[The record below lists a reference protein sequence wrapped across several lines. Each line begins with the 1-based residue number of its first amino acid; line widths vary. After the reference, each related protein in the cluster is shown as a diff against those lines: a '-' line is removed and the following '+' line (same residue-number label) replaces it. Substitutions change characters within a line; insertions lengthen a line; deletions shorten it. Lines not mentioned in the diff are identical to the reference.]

1 MRKLQCFSLGG
12 YLIQNSNSATDSL
25 LYTNSDAQ
33 GSLIALTDANGGIV
47 RKYAYDPWGVRR
59 NASNWNTKDNGDHLI
74 VNRGYTGHEH
84 LDAFGIINMNGRVY
98 DPLTAMFFSPDPA
111 LIGSNWL
118 SYNRYGYCMGNP
130 FKYTDPSGNNPFLL
144 GLAAVIGGVV
154 NLGIQ
159 MISGNIHNV
168 GQFFGA
174 FGVGALAGITG
185 SWIGGLTSTAL
196 GTATTLGSAIGNGAL
211 IGAGAG
217 TAGGFI
223 GGAGNA
229 WVNGAGFG
237 DGLMAGFVGGLT
249 GGITGGI
256 LGGIGGGISY
266 SKEEAAFRV
275 AEKNMGLKPGAP
287 IQANDDN
294 LNRFTDYW
302 YKSQYPD
309 AFKTVDV
316 WTHDHPTQEALDA
329 FATKTD
335 AAGYTS
341 AAKGANGNYTG
352 RSSVFFSDK
361 AFLSSRQ
368 LYYTIGHELTHVGQF
383 AYLGSIGFS
392 YQKGLADALEI
403 GAYGWESSVGGSSYT
418 SNGGAA
424 RFMLN
429 YPYVAEKIMGTYNYT
444 NFHPDFCPI
453 FETLSGPKKFGW

>member
-159 MISGNIHNV
+159 MTSGNIHNV
-168 GQFFGA
+168 GQFIGA
-174 FGVGALAGITG
+174 FGVGALAGLTG

-217 TAGGFI
+217 AAGGFI
-223 GGAGNA
+223 GGACNA

-237 DGLMAGFVGGLT
+237 DGIMAGIVGGGLGALA
-249 GGITGGI
+249 GG
-256 LGGIGGGISY
+256 LIGGLSGGFNY
-266 SKEEAAFRV
+266 SKEISLFTKGNQEMGIN
-275 AEKNMGLKPGAP
+275 AEDP
-287 IQANDDN
+287 IPTTDVNDD
-294 LNRFTDYW
+294 
-302 YKSQYPD
+302 
-309 AFKTVDV
+309 
-316 WTHDHPTQEALDA
+316 
-329 FATKTD
+329 
-335 AAGYTS
+335 
-341 AAKGANGNYTG
+341 
-352 RSSVFFSDK
+352 
-361 AFLSSRQ
+361 FLSKCQKKMVSRC
-368 LYYTIGHELTHVGQF
+368 
-383 AYLGSIGFS
+383 
-392 YQKGLADALEI
+392 
-403 GAYGWESSVGGSSYT
+403 
-418 SNGGAA
+418 SNG
-424 RFMLN
+424 
-429 YPYVAEKIMGTYNYT
+429 
-444 NFHPDFCPI
+444 
-453 FETLSGPKKFGW
+453 